1 VTATPGENGLLLEL
15 PAPKKVGPV
24 QRWFAKPNRF
34 ELEAVG
40 MFVWS
45 ELDGNRTAQTIA
57 QRLASKHHLSLREAE
72 MALASFLT
80 TLVARDLV
88 QIVEP
93 KGKKR

>member
-1 VTATPGENGLLLEL
+1 MTESESGLLLEL
-15 PAPKKVGPV
+15 PGPAKVNAL

-34 ELEAVG
+34 ELEAIG
-40 MFVWS
+40 TFVWS
-45 ELDGNRTAQTIA
+45 ELDGQRTAQTIA

-80 TLVARDLV
+80 TLMARNLV
-88 QIVEP
+88 QVVEP